1 MIMFRRND
9 SLLVNLTCIAI
20 LLFLLFYV
28 LKSWAN
34 LIIPFIIA
42 LLFSFA
48 IIWLSDFYKKY
59 KIPGFISIPLS
70 IFTYIFIIWIIWKV
84 IWANVEELRKN
95 LPDYQDRIKELI
107 GLYDTYASAY
117 LWDYAPETIS
127 DLLQKINLQKIFTTM
142 VWAFTS
148 IFSKMGLII
157 FFLIFILLE
166 NRFLGKKLYLII
178 NNNPKNA
185 VVIETLDKIKRDVKS
200 YFVVKTI
207 ISLVTG
213 MLFYLVCISFWLELA
228 IFWAFLSFI
237 LNFIPNIGSIT
248 AIILAIVFSLFQ
260 WFMPYDTLFMGIF
273 LIWTEILCWNIIEP
287 QFMWNKLNLSPLVI
301 IVSLAFWGIMW
312 WIVWML
318 LSVPIMVIINIILG
332 KVPATRSI
340 AILLSEKWDLQVDA
354 EDVSE
359 NRKKIMK
366 TLKHKFDSIKKK

>member
-1 MIMFRRND
+1 
-9 SLLVNLTCIAI
+9 
-20 LLFLLFYV
+20 
-28 LKSWAN
+28 
-34 LIIPFIIA
+34 
-42 LLFSFA
+42 
-48 IIWLSDFYKKY
+48 
-59 KIPGFISIPLS
+59 
-70 IFTYIFIIWIIWKV
+70 
-84 IWANVEELRKN
+84 
-95 LPDYQDRIKELI
+95 
-107 GLYDTYASAY
+107 
-117 LWDYAPETIS
+117 
-127 DLLQKINLQKIFTTM
+127 
-142 VWAFTS
+142 
-148 IFSKMGLII
+148 
-157 FFLIFILLE
+157 
-166 NRFLGKKLYLII
+166 
-178 NNNPKNA
+178 
-185 VVIETLDKIKRDVKS
+185 
-200 YFVVKTI
+200 
-207 ISLVTG
+207 